1 MLFCPWLDGF
11 QQIAVNCLG
20 TLSWDCIW
28 QKDLD
33 HSQNKINVLRYSFY
47 SLNQTNTINNIL
59 CSQVSALAQSTALP
73 VAYRR
78 TAENSLFIL
87 IQGLLIF
94 KVFLQG
100 RRSQLEKHTHKS
112 EFNNRT
118 RVYLQYQTEKKCL
131 RNCPIWNLTGYTA

>member
-1 MLFCPWLDGF
+1 MFYFDALLSMAWCFPAD
-11 QQIAVNCLG
+11 CLSTVLGHFHG
-20 TLSWDCIW
+20 TVFGR
-28 QKDLD
+28 KDLD
-33 HSQNKINVLRYSFY
+33 HSLNKINVVRYSFY

-59 CSQVSALAQSTALP
+59 CSQVSALAQSAALP
-73 VAYRR
+73 VAHRK

-100 RRSQLEKHTHKS
+100 RRSWLQKHTHKS

-118 RVYLQYQTEKKCL
+118 RVHLQYQTEK
-131 RNCPIWNLTGYTA
+131 NVSGTARPGI